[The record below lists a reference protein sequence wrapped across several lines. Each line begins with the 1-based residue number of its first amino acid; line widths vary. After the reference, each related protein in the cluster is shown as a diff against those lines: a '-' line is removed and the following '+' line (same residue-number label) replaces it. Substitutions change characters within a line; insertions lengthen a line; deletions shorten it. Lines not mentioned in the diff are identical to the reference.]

1 MHSPPIYFILQE
13 ENFSEYSSEGMDKYD
28 DCRIDEIIDLNAAEK
43 NFFKL
48 WNEHV
53 RGYSTLGLAHMP
65 TVVLR

>member
-1 MHSPPIYFILQE
+1 
-13 ENFSEYSSEGMDKYD
+13 MDKYD